1 MNSKYLKKK
10 IGGAVMGL
18 SLLAGVGITAATTAQ
33 AQWPSN
39 PQIQRTRTYDPYRD
53 PYRTYDPYQVQRN
66 RQYRNR
72 NWRYNNSGDNY
83 PNYGGSFDLRQT
95 ALNAG
100 YNNGMEAGRRDR
112 QRGAY
117 YNINSQREFQR
128 ASKDYSSRLGDRNL
142 YAEYFRLAFQR
153 GYNDGYQGL

>member
-1 MNSKYLKKK
+1 MKSNYLRNK
-10 IGGAVMGL
+10 IGGALMGL
-18 SLLAGVGITAATTAQ
+18 SLLAGIGIASAPTAQ
-33 AQWPSN
+33 AQWPIDRN
-39 PQIQRTRTYDPYRD
+39 EQIRRS
-53 PYRTYDPYQVQRN
+53 RTYDPYQVRRN
-66 RQYRNR
+66 RDYRNR
-72 NWRYNNSGDNY
+72 NWRQNNGDNY

-100 YNNGMEAGRRDR
+100 YNNGIEAGRRDR

-117 YNINSQREFQR
+117 YDVNSQREFQR

-153 GYNDGYQGL
+153 DYDAGYQGY

>member
-1 MNSKYLKKK
+1 MKSKYLKNK

-18 SLLAGVGITAATTAQ
+18 SLLAGIGIAAAPTAK
-33 AQWPSN
+33 AQWPTN
-39 PQIQRTRTYDPYRD
+39 PQIQRSRTYDPYRD

-72 NWRYNNSGDNY
+72 NWRYNNNGDNY

-100 YNNGMEAGRRDR
+100 YNNGIEAGRRDR
-112 QRGAY
+112 QRGY

-153 GYNDGYQGL
+153 GYDAGYQGY

>member
-1 MNSKYLKKK
+1 NYLKNK

-18 SLLAGVGITAATTAQ
+18 SLLAGIGIAAAPTTQ

-39 PQIQRTRTYDPYRD
+39 PQIQRSRTYDPYRD

-72 NWRYNNSGDNY
+72 NWRYNNNGDNY

-100 YNNGMEAGRRDR
+100 YNNGIEAGRRDR
-112 QRGAY
+112 QRGY

-153 GYNDGYQGL
+153 GYDTGYQGY

>member
-1 MNSKYLKKK
+1 MKSKYLKNK

-18 SLLAGVGITAATTAQ
+18 SLLAGIGIAAAPTAK
-33 AQWPSN
+33 AQWPTN
-39 PQIQRTRTYDPYRD
+39 PQIQRSRTYDPYRD

-72 NWRYNNSGDNY
+72 NWRNNNSGDNY

-100 YNNGMEAGRRDR
+100 YNNGIEAGRRDR
-112 QRGAY
+112 QRGY

-128 ASKDYSSRLGDRNL
+128 ASKDYSSHLGDRKL

-153 GYNDGYQGL
+153 GYDTGYQGY

>member
-1 MNSKYLKKK
+1 MKSNYLKNK

-18 SLLAGVGITAATTAQ
+18 SLLAGIGIAAAPTTQ
-33 AQWPSN
+33 AQWPYN
-39 PQIQRTRTYDPYRD
+39 PQIQRSRTYDPYRD

-72 NWRYNNSGDNY
+72 NWRYNNNGDNY

-100 YNNGMEAGRRDR
+100 YNNGIEAGRRDR
-112 QRGAY
+112 QRGY

-153 GYNDGYQGL
+153 GYDAGYKGY